1 MRRKYLDIAGMRR
14 EISAVR
20 TGTSVMTGHR
30 IIGTLIAAAMVSA
43 CSSQPA
49 PVPAGLVISNVTVI
63 SSDRETPLANAYVRI
78 VDDRIVE
85 VSAAPLAGERT
96 IDGEDGFLIPGLI
109 DGHVHLDVLPVLRP
123 EDEAKHPG
131 LAEAL
136 REQEP
141 RSYLYFGFT
150 TVVDLSRDPGFIA
163 GWNAREVRPDAF
175 FCGSATMYNGYPMV
189 LLPPQ
194 LAAVAFPYFLV
205 DPAQGSSA
213 PASVDPA
220 QHQPA
225 AVVDRMAKHGAIC
238 VKTYHEPGF
247 GGARNL
253 PNASLEQVREI
264 ITAAHAR
271 NMPVLMHANSIRA
284 QQFAVEAGVDV
295 VAHAAWNDSGLTGEA
310 KTQAL
315 DAITT
320 GIKAKGM
327 AYQPTFRVINGIG
340 DMFDPALLADPRMA
354 HATPPAALAWFKSPD
369 AEWMRREMAG
379 NWDASKGSPPFVA
392 TSVAQ
397 GVTIATKMNE
407 VGVRIAFGSDTPSAS
422 TYGNPPGLNG
432 RLEMQYW
439 IDSGLSPAA
448 LLRAMTIGN
457 AELFHLD
464 DRGTIEA
471 GKKAH
476 LLLLNQNPLESV
488 AAYDSIV
495 TVFSNGVAIP
505 RAELSAKAR

>member
-1 MRRKYLDIAGMRR
+1 
-14 EISAVR
+14 
-20 TGTSVMTGHR
+20 MTGR
-30 IIGTLIAAAMVSA
+30 RYTGMLIAAAVLSA

-63 SSDRETPLANAYVRI
+63 SPERAAPLANAYVRI

-85 VSAAPLAGERT
+85 VSTAPLAGERT
-96 IDGEDGFLIPGLI
+96 IDGQDDFLIPGLI

-163 GWNAREVRPDAF
+163 AWNAREVRPDAF
-175 FCGSATMYNGYPMV
+175 FCGSAAMANGYPIV
-189 LLPPQ
+189 LLPPE
-194 LAAVAFPYFLV
+194 LGAVAFPYFLY
-205 DPAQGSSA
+205 DPAQAASI

-220 QHQPA
+220 KHQPA
-225 AVVDRMAKHGAIC
+225 TVVERMAADGAIC

-271 NMPVLMHANSIRA
+271 SMPVFMHANSIRA

-295 VAHAAWNDSGLTGEA
+295 VAHAAWNDSGLTGQGKA
-310 KTQAL
+310 QAL
-315 DAITT
+315 DGIIA

-327 AYQPTFRVINGIG
+327 AYQPTFRVLNGIG

-354 HATPPAALAWFKSPD
+354 HATPPAALQWFATPD
-369 AEWMRREMAG
+369 AEWMRREMVG
-379 NWDASKGSPPFVA
+379 DWDASRGTPPFVA
-392 TSVAQ
+392 SSLARGASIVAKLNAADARL
-397 GVTIATKMNE
+397 V
-407 VGVRIAFGSDTPSAS
+407 FGSDTPSAS

-439 IDSGLSPAA
+439 IDAGVSEEA
-448 LLRAMTIGN
+448 LFRALTLGN

-471 GKKAH
+471 GRKAH
-476 LLLLNQNPLESV
+476 MLLLSQNPLESV

-505 RAELSAKAR
+505 RADLSAMAH

>member
-1 MRRKYLDIAGMRR
+1 
-14 EISAVR
+14 
-20 TGTSVMTGHR
+20 MTGCR
-30 IIGTLIAAAMVSA
+30 TIGMLIAAAGLAA
-43 CSSQPA
+43 CASQPA
-49 PVPAGLVISNVTVI
+49 PVPEGLVISNVTVI
-63 SSDRETPLANAYVRI
+63 SPERAMPLANAYVRI
-78 VDDRIVE
+78 VDDLIAE
-85 VSAAPLAGERT
+85 VSAEPLLGERV
-96 IDGEDGFLIPGLI
+96 IDGEGGYLMPGLI

-123 EDEAKHPG
+123 EDEARHPG
-131 LAEAL
+131 LSEAL

-163 GWNAREVRPDAF
+163 GWNARAVRPDAF
-175 FCGSATMYNGYPMV
+175 FCGSAAMYNGYPMV

-194 LAAVAFPYFLV
+194 VAASAFPYFLV
-205 DPAQGSSA
+205 DPAQGAVA

-220 QHQPA
+220 LHQPA
-225 AVVDRMAKHGAIC
+225 AVVERMAKDGAIC

-253 PNASLEQVREI
+253 PNATQAQLAEI

-271 NMPVLMHANSIRA
+271 NMPVLMHANSIKA

-295 VAHAAWNDSGLTGEA
+295 IAHGAWNDSGYTGEA

-315 DAITT
+315 AAIVA

-340 DMFDPALLADPRMA
+340 DMFDPTLLNDPRMA
-354 HATPPAALAWFKSPD
+354 QATPPAALAWFRTPD

-379 NWDASKGSPPFVA
+379 NWDASKGPPPFVA
-392 TSVAQ
+392 SSLAQ
-397 GVTIATKMNE
+397 GVAIAAKMNE
-407 VGVRIAFGSDTPSAS
+407 AGAHIVFGSDTPSAS

-439 IDSGLSPAA
+439 IDSGMSPVQ
-448 LLRAMTIGN
+448 LFRAMTLGN

-464 DRGTIEA
+464 DRGTIAE

-476 LLLLNQNPLESV
+476 MLLLSQNPLESV
-488 AAYDSIV
+488 SAYDSIV
-495 TVFSNGVAIP
+495 MVISNGVAIP
-505 RAELSAKAR
+505 RGDLSAMKR

>member
-1 MRRKYLDIAGMRR
+1 
-14 EISAVR
+14 
-20 TGTSVMTGHR
+20 MTGCR
-30 IIGTLIAAAMVSA
+30 TLGILIAAAGLAA
-43 CSSQPA
+43 CVSQPA
-49 PVPAGLVISNVTVI
+49 PAPEGLVISNVTVI
-63 SSDRETPLANAYVRI
+63 SPERAAPLANAYVRI
-78 VDDRIVE
+78 VDDRIAE
-85 VSAAPLAGERT
+85 VSTEPLLGERT
-96 IDGEDGFLIPGLI
+96 IDGEGGYLMPGLI

-131 LAEAL
+131 LTEAL

-163 GWNAREVRPDAF
+163 GWNARAVRPDAF
-175 FCGSATMYNGYPMV
+175 FCGSAAMYNGYPMV

-194 LAAVAFPYFLV
+194 IAATAFPYFLI
-205 DPAQGSSA
+205 DPAQGVAA
-213 PASVDPA
+213 PASADPA

-225 AVVDRMAKHGAIC
+225 AVVERMAKDGAIC

-253 PNASLEQVREI
+253 PNATQAQLAEI

-271 NMPVLMHANSIRA
+271 NMPVLMHANSIKA

-295 VAHAAWNDSGLTGEA
+295 IAHGAWNDSGLSGEA

-315 DAITT
+315 NGLVA
-320 GIKAKGM
+320 GIKAKGI

-340 DMFDPALLADPRMA
+340 DMFDPALLNDPRMA
-354 HATPPAALAWFKSPD
+354 EATPPAALAWFASPD
-369 AEWMRREMAG
+369 AGWMRREMAG
-379 NWDASKGSPPFVA
+379 DWDASKGPPPWIA
-392 TSVAQ
+392 PTLAQ
-397 GVTIATKMNE
+397 GVAIATQMNTA
-407 VGVRIAFGSDTPSAS
+407 GVHIVFGSDTPSAS
-422 TYGNPPGLNG
+422 TYANPPGLNG

-439 IDSGLSPAA
+439 IDSGMKPAQ
-448 LLRAMTIGN
+448 LFRAMTLGN

-464 DRGTIEA
+464 DRGTIAE

-476 LLLLNQNPLESV
+476 MLLLSENPLESV
-488 AAYDSIV
+488 SAYDSIV

-505 RAELSAKAR
+505 RADLSAMKH

>member
-1 MRRKYLDIAGMRR
+1 
-14 EISAVR
+14 
-20 TGTSVMTGHR
+20 MTRQGLTA
-30 IIGTLIAAAMVSA
+30 TLLAATVLAA
-43 CSSQPA
+43 CMSPPEPA
-49 PVPAGLVISNVTVI
+49 AAGLVISNVTVI
-63 SSDRETPLANAYVRI
+63 SSDRDAPLPDAYVRVI
-78 VDDRIVE
+78 DDRIAE
-85 VSAAPLAGERT
+85 VSATPLAGERT
-96 IDGEDGFLIPGLI
+96 LDGGGGFLIPGLI

-131 LAEAL
+131 LSEAL

-163 GWNAREVRPDAF
+163 GWNARAVRPDAF
-175 FCGSATMYNGYPMV
+175 FCGSAAMYDGYPMV

-194 LAAVAFPYFLV
+194 IAASVFPYFLY
-205 DPAQGSSA
+205 DAAQAATA
-213 PASVDPA
+213 PASMDPA

-225 AVVDRMAKHGAIC
+225 SVVERMAKDGAIC

-253 PNASLEQVREI
+253 PNASQQQIREI

-295 VAHAAWNDSGLTGEA
+295 VAHAAWNDSGLSGEA
-310 KTQAL
+310 KTKAL
-315 DAITT
+315 DDIVA

-340 DMFDPALLADPRMA
+340 DMFDPKLLADPRMA
-354 HATPPAALAWFKSPD
+354 EATPPAALAWFKSPD
-369 AEWMRREMAG
+369 AGWMRREMAG
-379 NWDASKGSPPFVA
+379 DWDAAKGPPPFVA
-392 TSVAQ
+392 TSLAQ
-397 GVTIATKMNE
+397 GVAIATKMNAA
-407 VGVRIAFGSDTPSAS
+407 GVHIVFGSDTPSAS

-439 IDSGLSPAA
+439 IDSGMSPEA
-448 LLRAMTIGN
+448 LFRAMTFDN
-457 AELFHLD
+457 AKLFNLG

-476 LLLLNQNPLESV
+476 MLLLRENPLENV

-505 RAELSAKAR
+505 RGELSAKAQR

>member
-1 MRRKYLDIAGMRR
+1 MRSCIASLSFLASLVAGC
-14 EISAVR
+14 A
-20 TGTSVMTGHR
+20 
-30 IIGTLIAAAMVSA
+30 
-43 CSSQPA
+43 SQPE
-49 PVPAGLVISNVTVI
+49 PVGVGLVISNITLI
-63 SSDRETPLANAYVRI
+63 SAERPKPLANAYVRV

-85 VSAAPLAGERT
+85 VSDTPLAGERS
-96 IDGEDGFLIPGLI
+96 IDGGGGYLVPGLI
-109 DGHVHLDVLPVLRP
+109 DGHVHLDVLPVVRP
-123 EDEAKHPG
+123 QDEAKHPG
-131 LAEAL
+131 LSSAL

-150 TVVDLSRDPGFIA
+150 TVVDLSRDPDFIA
-163 GWNAREVRPDAF
+163 GWNARAVRPDAF
-175 FCGSATMYNGYPMV
+175 FCGSAAMYNGYPMV

-194 LAAVAFPYFLV
+194 IAALAFPYFLL
-205 DPAQGSSA
+205 DPAQTANA
-213 PASVDPA
+213 PASIDPA
-220 QHQPA
+220 KHQPA
-225 AVVDRMAKHGAIC
+225 AIVDRMAKDGAIC

-253 PNASLEQVREI
+253 PNASLEQVKEI
-264 ITAAHAR
+264 VRAARAR

-295 VAHAAWNDSGLTGEA
+295 IAHAAWNDGGYTGEA
-310 KTQAL
+310 KAQAL
-315 DAITT
+315 AGIVS

-340 DMFDPALLADPRMA
+340 DMFDPTLLNDPRMA
-354 HATPPAALAWFKSPD
+354 EATPPAALAWFRSPD
-369 AEWMRREMAG
+369 AGWMRREMAG
-379 NWDASKGSPPFVA
+379 DWDASKGPPPFVA
-392 TSVAQ
+392 PSLAQ
-397 GVTIATKMNE
+397 GVAIATQMNKA
-407 VGVRIAFGSDTPSAS
+407 GVHIVFGSDTPSAS

-439 IDSGLSPAA
+439 IDAGVSEEA
-448 LLRAMTIGN
+448 LFRALTLGN

-476 LLLLNQNPLESV
+476 MLLLSQNPLESV

-505 RAELSAKAR
+505 RAELSARSR

>member
-1 MRRKYLDIAGMRR
+1 MT
-14 EISAVR
+14 SCR
-20 TGTSVMTGHR
+20 TIEG
-30 IIGTLIAAAMVSA
+30 LIAAIALSA

-49 PVPAGLVISNVTVI
+49 PTPSGLVISNVTVI
-63 SSDRETPLANAYVRI
+63 SPERATPLANANVRI
-78 VDDRIVE
+78 VDDLIVE
-85 VSAAPLAGERT
+85 VSAEPLVGERM
-96 IDGEDGFLIPGLI
+96 IDGEGGYLMPGLI

-123 EDEAKHPG
+123 EDEEKHPG

-163 GWNAREVRPDAF
+163 GWNARAVRPDAF
-175 FCGSATMYNGYPMV
+175 FCGSAAMYNGYPMV

-194 LAAVAFPYFLV
+194 VASAAFPYFLV
-205 DPAQGSSA
+205 DPGQGAVA

-220 QHQPA
+220 LHQPA
-225 AVVDRMAKHGAIC
+225 TVVDRMAKDGAIC

-253 PNASLEQVREI
+253 PNATQAQLAEL

-271 NMPVLMHANSIRA
+271 NMPVFMHANSIKA

-295 VAHAAWNDSGLTGEA
+295 IAHGAWNDSGLSGEA

-315 DAITT
+315 NGLVA
-320 GIKAKGM
+320 GMKAKGI

-340 DMFDPALLADPRMA
+340 DMFEPTLLNDPRMA
-354 HATPPAALAWFKSPD
+354 HATPPAALAWFRTPD

-379 NWDASKGSPPFVA
+379 NWDASKGPPPFVA
-392 TSVAQ
+392 TSLAQ
-397 GVTIATKMNE
+397 GVAIATNLNTA
-407 VGVRIAFGSDTPSAS
+407 GVYIVFGSDTPSAS

-439 IDSGLSPAA
+439 IDSGMSPAQ
-448 LLRAMTIGN
+448 LLRAMTLGN

-464 DRGTIEA
+464 DRGTIA
-471 GKKAH
+471 SGKKAH
-476 LLLLNQNPLESV
+476 MLLLRENPLESV

-495 TVFSNGVAIP
+495 TVISNGVAIP
-505 RAELSAKAR
+505 RGDLSAMAQ

>member
-1 MRRKYLDIAGMRR
+1 
-14 EISAVR
+14 
-20 TGTSVMTGHR
+20 MTGCR
-30 IIGTLIAAAMVSA
+30 TIAMLLAVGVVAA
-43 CSSQPA
+43 CTSQPD
-49 PVPAGLVISNVTVI
+49 PDPAGLVISNVTVI
-63 SSDRETPLANAYVRI
+63 SAEREAPLANAYVRV
-78 VDDRIVE
+78 VDDRIAE
-85 VSAAPLAGERT
+85 VSASPLVGERT
-96 IDGEDGFLIPGLI
+96 LDGDGGFLIPGLI

-123 EDEAKHPG
+123 EDEVKHPG

-136 REQEP
+136 RDQEP

-150 TVVDLSRDPGFIA
+150 TVVDLSRDPGFIS
-163 GWNAREVRPDAF
+163 GWNARAVRPDAF
-175 FCGSATMYNGYPMV
+175 FCGSAAMYNGYPMV

-194 LAAVAFPYFLV
+194 IAASAFPYFLHNPGV
-205 DPAQGSSA
+205 T

-225 AVVDRMAKHGAIC
+225 RVVERMAADGAIC

-253 PNASLEQVREI
+253 PNASQAQIRDI
-264 ITAAHAR
+264 ITAARAR
-271 NMPVLMHANSIRA
+271 NMPVFMHANSIRA

-295 VAHAAWNDSGLTGEA
+295 IAHGAWNDSGLTGEA
-310 KTQAL
+310 KAQAL
-315 DAITT
+315 DAIVA

-340 DMFDPALLADPRMA
+340 DMFDPALLNDPRMA
-354 HATPPAALAWFKSPD
+354 HATPPAALAWFRSPD
-369 AEWMRREMAG
+369 AGWMRREMVG
-379 NWDASKGSPPFVA
+379 DWDASKGPPPFVA
-392 TSVAQ
+392 TSLAQ
-397 GVTIATKMNE
+397 GVAIATKMNAA
-407 VGVRIAFGSDTPSAS
+407 GVHIVFGSDTPSAS

-439 IDSGLSPAA
+439 IDSGISPEA
-448 LLRAMTIGN
+448 LFRAMTLDN
-457 AELFHLD
+457 AELFNLD
-464 DRGTIEA
+464 DRGTIAA

-476 LLLLNQNPLESV
+476 MLLLRQNPLEDV

-505 RAELSAKAR
+505 RGDLSAMAQ